1 MSKEIKQSCRR
12 FLRTVGVSIVFFAT
26 INLAPLFFPAGTIIH
41 TASKDLTTM
50 TDYTP
55 FGTSASAQS
64 ARDIIGPSPLIE
76 IKNEAPPKL
85 IVDRPLPKPLAQG
98 RVFIQYRAE
107 NLRVLPVFGEG
118 ALQVRHASVMS
129 TSPLTTRRGILPMPV
144 VKRSSWLDW
153 NLVHTR
159 C

>member
-1 MSKEIKQSCRR
+1 
-12 FLRTVGVSIVFFAT
+12 
-26 INLAPLFFPAGTIIH
+26 
-41 TASKDLTTM
+41 M

-55 FGTSASAQS
+55 FATSASAQS